1 MRSLIDPL
9 VNDFRFD
16 AVLAACNSVPGVVA
30 RRLSTDDLTRQTWIT
45 ALNDDARLTLSR
57 RPSAG
62 EYVEEASG
70 LARQAADA
78 GGPRRPVARR
88 GFGSGLH
95 GSAPDRTHPLGVPRP
110 FRDAPRRRLIP
121 TPAVGRQ

>member
-1 MRSLIDPL
+1 VRSLIDPL

-62 EYVEEASG
+62 EYMEEASG

-78 GGPRRPVARR
+78 GGRVGPSRGGALDLGCMAALRTGPILSAFPV
-88 GFGSGLH
+88 
-95 GSAPDRTHPLGVPRP
+95 P
-110 FRDAPRRRLIP
+110 FAMLRDGA
-121 TPAVGRQ
+121 